1 LVQMAKLEGYYDDA
15 KTEFDALKAKL
26 KHNLTREL
34 DNNRAI
40 ISHMLEQ
47 SIVSAY
53 YYQKGGIMCTFDY
66 DPQLQRAIRLLTDN
80 EAYRKVLSP
89 AE

>member
-1 LVQMAKLEGYYDDA
+1 MAKLEGYYDDA

-53 YYQKGGIMCTFDY
+53 YYQKGSIACTLSY
-66 DPQLQRAIRLLTDN
+66 DTQVQ
-80 EAYRKVLSP
+80 EAVKLINDRERYESILK
-89 AE
+89 